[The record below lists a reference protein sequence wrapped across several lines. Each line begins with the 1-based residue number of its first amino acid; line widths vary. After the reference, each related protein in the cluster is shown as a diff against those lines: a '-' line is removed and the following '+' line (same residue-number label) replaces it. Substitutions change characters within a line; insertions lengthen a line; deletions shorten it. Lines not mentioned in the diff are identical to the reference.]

1 MLRLLADISR
11 EVWKNLNSLSLPH
24 VKFSLRLNLYKKLVL
39 TYFFLMLFPI
49 MMIGIFAYSITS
61 SSVKSDVSNYISEV
75 LQQVNDNINNTI
87 TELDRMSW
95 LISVDKEIH
104 NILEKDRHRPLQE
117 YIKDDEYISGKLDS
131 IAMLQPYIE
140 GFYIFSFNGEIFSY
154 KGTSSSIDLNYTF
167 TRTRWFSYLK
177 NLDKKE
183 ILVPTHLQ
191 DYVISLNERK
201 KVFTFVREIVDP
213 DTKKSSGYIMI
224 DIDSKIFKNIL
235 QKMNVKNYEE
245 LLIIDNNKTI
255 LYHTKE
261 EKISTQFRSKFVS
274 ELLKIKNGNLT
285 AHVNSS
291 PALVTF
297 NTSPVTNWT
306 VISIIPINILYKKV
320 SFMEYMIGFTVIY
333 FLLLTFIVLVIIS
346 YNITKPISDLQ
357 ALMKKAESGQF
368 DVSFDVKTNDEIGD
382 LGRSFNSM
390 INKINNLIQTVYET
404 RILKKEAE
412 LNALQSQINPH
423 FLYNTLQI
431 IDMIAEDEGV
441 EVISSVCRSLSRIFR
456 YSINKGKEIV
466 PLSSEI
472 EHVKNYIY
480 IQKLRFGN
488 RFDVVYDIDES
499 LLNKKI
505 IKLVLQPLVENA
517 LLHGIEKKR
526 GKCVIIISAEKS
538 EDNINIYVKDNGV
551 GIEPDVLE
559 KIRASLNEEI
569 LHAQVEGFDAKSIGL
584 KNVNARLKLYFGDK
598 YGISIY
604 SQLGQGTTIKM
615 TLPSETFEKEEEDY
629 ANAKNFNC

>member
-1 MLRLLADISR
+1 
-11 EVWKNLNSLSLPH
+11 
-24 VKFSLRLNLYKKLVL
+24 
-39 TYFFLMLFPI
+39 MLFPI
-49 MMIGIFAYSITS
+49 MMIGIFAYAITS
-61 SSVKSDVSNYISEV
+61 SSIKYDVSNYASEV
-75 LQQVNDNINNTI
+75 LQQVSDNINNTI

-95 LISVDKEIH
+95 LISVDMQIH
-104 NILEKDRHRPLQE
+104 HILAKDKQRPLQE
-117 YIKDDEYISGKLDS
+117 YMEDYEYISSKLDS

-140 GFYIFSFNGEIFSY
+140 GFFIFSFNGEIYSY
-154 KGTSSSIDLNYTF
+154 RGTDSSIDLNYTF

-201 KVFTFVREIVDP
+201 KVFSFIREIVDP
-213 DTKKSSGYIMI
+213 DTKKPAGYIMI

-235 QKMNVKNYEE
+235 QKMNVKKYQE

-261 EKISTQFRSKFVS
+261 EKISTQYRSKFVS
-274 ELLKIKNGNLT
+274 ELLKLKNGNLT
-285 AHVNSS
+285 ASIDSS

-297 NTSPVTNWT
+297 NTSPITNWT
-306 VISIIPINILYKKV
+306 VISIIPINVLYQKV

-346 YNITKPISDLQ
+346 YNITKPISDLME
-357 ALMKKAESGQF
+357 LMKKAESGQF
-368 DVSFDVKTNDEIGD
+368 DVYYDVKTNDEIGD

-404 RILKKEAE
+404 RILKREAE

-441 EVISSVCRSLSRIFR
+441 EVISSVCRALSKIFR

-466 PLSSEI
+466 PLSKEI

-488 RFDVVYDIDES
+488 RFDVLYEIDES
-499 LLNKKI
+499 LLNNKI

-526 GKCVIIISAEKS
+526 GKCVIIISAEKKGK
-538 EDNINIYVKDNGV
+538 DIDIYVKDDGV
-551 GIEPDVLE
+551 GIEPDMLD
-559 KIRASLNEEI
+559 KLRTSLNEEI
-569 LHAQVEGFDAKSIGL
+569 LHANVEGSDAKSIGL

-598 YGISIY
+598 YGITIY
-604 SQLGQGTTIKM
+604 SEPGQGTTIKM
-615 TLPSETFEKEEEDY
+615 TLPSESFDKEEEDY
-629 ANAKNFNC
+629 AAAKNIDS